1 MSQRNPKVFVSYSW
15 DNIEHQ
21 QWVVDL
27 TNGLR
32 RKGIDAT
39 MDLFQTQQKTVNLNR
54 MMIENIKQSDYV
66 VVVLTE
72 EYAKKA
78 DNFQGGVGFET
89 LLTIPDIKNNLS
101 KLIFIMRHNGDYTKV
116 FPFHVR
122 DIYAI
127 DFSNDNQFE
136 SKLEELIYKIYDVPL
151 YEVDP
156 IGIMPDL
163 KPKRNLIQDDE
174 TRKVTIG
181 NIDDLLIP
189 NLKEITDVDKDE
201 FIKNSYRRIV
211 YVLKILL
218 DKSKSV
224 NSNFTYELEEITTR
238 KVIIKIY
245 VNGSIRQG
253 MKMWYGT
260 SMGMRENSICISYG
274 TWIDENNDTSMN
286 QIINCVINDNKELE
300 LNMMMS
306 FSGNKAKD
314 ADEVA
319 KSIWMENIKSYL

>member
-163 KPKRNLIQDDE
+163 KPW
-174 TRKVTIG
+174 
-181 NIDDLLIP
+181 
-189 NLKEITDVDKDE
+189 DK
-201 FIKNSYRRIV
+201 
-211 YVLKILL
+211 
-218 DKSKSV
+218 
-224 NSNFTYELEEITTR
+224 
-238 KVIIKIY
+238 
-245 VNGSIRQG
+245 
-253 MKMWYGT
+253 
-260 SMGMRENSICISYG
+260 
-274 TWIDENNDTSMN
+274 
-286 QIINCVINDNKELE
+286 
-300 LNMMMS
+300 
-306 FSGNKAKD
+306 
-314 ADEVA
+314 
-319 KSIWMENIKSYL
+319 